1 MMRISTNTI
10 YQSGINKISTLQSD
24 QVKLQG
30 QIATGKRFATP
41 ADDPVAAARALEIS
55 HNKEVNNT
63 FADVRT
69 VAKTNLEGLEANLTN
84 ITNLLV
90 SAQSSLVAAGNG
102 AYSNLQRSFAATELK
117 NSLDALVGLAN
128 TKDSYGNYL
137 YAGFRTDTQPFV
149 ATAAGAS
156 YAGDANT
163 QLLQVDAQRQ
173 MAVTVPGS
181 EVFQAGGND
190 VFATLTDIVNL
201 LNTPI
206 TDAASQAAFS
216 AGLATAITGMQTSVD
231 NVLNVRASIG
241 ARLNEL
247 DSLDVAG
254 QNKDFQYAK
263 SLSEIQDL
271 DYASALSDLAKN
283 QTIMEAAQ
291 KSFVSTTQLSLF
303 DFI

>member
-1 MMRISTNTI
+1 MRISTNTI
-10 YQSGINKISTLQSD
+10 YQSGINKISTLQSE

-41 ADDPVAAARALEIS
+41 SEDPIAAARALEIS
-55 HNKEVNNT
+55 HNKEINNT

-137 YAGFRTDTQPFV
+137 YAGFKTDTQPFV

-163 QLLQVDAQRQ
+163 QLLQVEAQRQ

-206 TDAASQAAFS
+206 TDATSQAAFT
-216 AGLATAITGMQTSVD
+216 AGLATAISGMQTSVD

>member
-1 MMRISTNTI
+1 MRISTNTI